1 MNLHFDVK
9 GLVSIKTIEKKLRW
23 YHEQFVLMDGLFF
36 SFRRRDIMESS
47 FYHFIWFALFFIVV
61 YVVYFFML
69 KSKLKRKKEK
79 TIGEI
84 SYLIRKFHLDVRK
97 IDYWKMILPISLI
110 NAFIISFVATV
121 IMLFPVNMIWQLLI
135 GFVLLF
141 FLIYAIYE
149 IYGRHLVKKYGKN

>member
-1 MNLHFDVK
+1 
-9 GLVSIKTIEKKLRW
+9 
-23 YHEQFVLMDGLFF
+23 
-36 SFRRRDIMESS
+36 
-47 FYHFIWFALFFIVV
+47 
-61 YVVYFFML
+61 ML

>member
-1 MNLHFDVK
+1 
-9 GLVSIKTIEKKLRW
+9 
-23 YHEQFVLMDGLFF
+23 
-36 SFRRRDIMESS
+36 MESS
-47 FYHFIWFALFFIVV
+47 FYHFIWFALFFIAV
-61 YVVYFFML
+61 YIVYFFML

-149 IYGRHLVKKYGKN
+149 IYGRHLVKNYGKN